1 MECWIYLPEKHR
13 SIGDYCHC
21 GSFICPRGAVENMK
35 SMIFASWRCTID
47 LGSSRE
53 THSRTGCSGRSFG
66 YGMALL
72 VLDDYTLY
80 IE

>member
-1 MECWIYLPEKHR
+1 
-13 SIGDYCHC
+13 
-21 GSFICPRGAVENMK
+21 VENMK
-35 SMIFASWRCTID
+35 SMIFASWRCTRD

-72 VLDDYTLY
+72 VLADYTLY